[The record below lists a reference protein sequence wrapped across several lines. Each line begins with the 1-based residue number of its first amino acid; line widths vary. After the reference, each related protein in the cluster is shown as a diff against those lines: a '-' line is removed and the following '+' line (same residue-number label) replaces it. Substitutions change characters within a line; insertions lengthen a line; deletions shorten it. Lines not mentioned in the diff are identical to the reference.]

1 MFPELLL
8 RQPASLQVLIWEPE
22 NASVTKNC
30 QGGTCS
36 WLAYGLGNPCLFPWA
51 DSSTEIQQSVVLA
64 FTFLA
69 VYPSGR
75 SLKKLRDQAELSRRP
90 LHQGRP
96 LRASESESVSA
107 MRWTK
112 QQTCLG
118 RRSLRSWAAVPSAL
132 RPRPPNECVASK

>member
-1 MFPELLL
+1 MLMLTPCF
-8 RQPASLQVLIWEPE
+8 RHTTGA
-22 NASVTKNC
+22 A
-30 QGGTCS
+30 G
-36 WLAYGLGNPCLFPWA
+36 GLGKPCLFLWA

-64 FTFLA
+64 FTLLA

-96 LRASESESVSA
+96 PHASESESVSA

-112 QQTCLG
+112 QQSCLG